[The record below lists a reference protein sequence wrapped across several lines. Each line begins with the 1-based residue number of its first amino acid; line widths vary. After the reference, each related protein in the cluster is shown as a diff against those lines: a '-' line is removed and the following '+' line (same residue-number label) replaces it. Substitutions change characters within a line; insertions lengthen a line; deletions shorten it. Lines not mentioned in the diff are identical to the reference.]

1 MLQSLLVSEAC
12 PEIFAIKI
20 NIFKDCQKTTL
31 DQIMILK
38 TLQSPPSVSKTSSSY
53 VSSSLT
59 SSTSSS
65 SSFSSSF
72 SSCLLSSLSLSSS
85 SKRQHR
91 HHRVYHD
98 NLSVKSLC
106 CSSTASV
113 IALSPM
119 ASLICH
125 SDYHH
130 LSAYTMTVTRN
141 AQFFLSPINH
151 RQWQQIR
158 TNKNT
163 LYGISNKV
171 RVVTMM
177 MQMIIKMQV
186 ILSLMMMMMMMMN
199 QPQRSSFPQSDQPS
213 QSSWHTL

>member
-1 MLQSLLVSEAC
+1 MLQSLLVSEAFQ
-12 PEIFAIKI
+12 EIFAIRI
-20 NIFKDCQKTTL
+20 IIFKDCQKKTL
-31 DQIMILK
+31 DQNHDFENTAITTISIKNIVM
-38 TLQSPPSVSKTSSSY
+38 
-53 VSSSLT
+53 
-59 SSTSSS
+59 
-65 SSFSSSF
+65 
-72 SSCLLSSLSLSSS
+72 SSS
-85 SKRQHR
+85 SKRHPRQ
-91 HHRVYHD
+91 HRVYHD

-130 LSAYTMTVTRN
+130 ISAYTMTVTRK

-186 ILSLMMMMMMMMN
+186 ILSLMMMMMMN